1 MKDGLRLDDLRDLL
15 PDMEE
20 LAPLLDE
27 VAGTALPDPRHRWAS
42 SGELETMGRRLVQPD
57 ELEAR
62 IPLLVE
68 AARAR
73 AEALYTGTAAAIRA
87 LSEGDPARAARLL
100 LEVAGQEE
108 SRHAPASAY
117 RYAMAAHRLVQGL
130 RDRTLSTLA
139 LRRAA
144 RAARGEG
151 RLGEAAT
158 LYERAWA
165 QARDGGDLD
174 GGIIS
179 AIGRGNVAVDRG
191 LWAEGE
197 HWYQEAAGMLG
208 PGDDPRPERW
218 HIYQNLG
225 IVRREQGDLEGCA
238 EALERAGELAG
249 ALGDPMAQVEVNNGW
264 GQLLAARGDPA
275 GAIHRFRSALEAAR
289 RLEDPRAQATVAV
302 NLSEVL
308 LEEGR
313 LLEAWEAAREAE
325 SAALS
330 GRVPT
335 RLPEV
340 YRLLGRLS
348 QEGDTDH
355 AFVFFER
362 ALAVIQERHLPEYE
376 RALTLHAYG
385 DARRGSGEGLAA
397 RGLYQEALRIY
408 GELGMDRRAGELTRQ
423 LESLDRQDEQER
435 GFPSSPEE
443 PE

>member
-1 MKDGLRLDDLRDLL
+1 MRDGLRLDDLRDLL
-15 PDMEE
+15 PDIEV

-27 VAGTALPDPRHRWAS
+27 VAGTAIPDAHRRWAA
-42 SGELETMGRRLVQPD
+42 SGELETLGRRLVQPD

-87 LSEGDPARAARLL
+87 LSEGDVPQAAHLL
-100 LEVAGQEE
+100 LEVASQEE
-108 SRHAPASAY
+108 SRQAPGPAY
-117 RYAMAAHRLVQGL
+117 AYAMAAHRLVQGL

-151 RLGEAAT
+151 RLAEAAA
-158 LYERAWA
+158 LYERAWS

-174 GGIIS
+174 GGIVS

-191 LWAEGE
+191 LWGEGE
-197 HWYQEAAGMLG
+197 HWYQEAARMLG
-208 PGDDPRPERW
+208 PGHDARPERW
-218 HIYQNLG
+218 HIHQNMG
-225 IVRREQGDLEGCA
+225 IIRREQGDLDGCA
-238 EALERAGELAG
+238 EALERAGALAEV
-249 ALGDPMAQVEVNNGW
+249 LGDPMAQVEVNNGW
-264 GQLLAARGDPA
+264 GQLLAARGDRA
-275 GAIHRFRSALEAAR
+275 GAIARFRSALEAAR

-362 ALAVIQERHLPEYE
+362 ALTVIQERHLPEYE

-385 DARRGSGEGLAA
+385 DVRRRSGERMAA
-397 RGLYQEALRIY
+397 RGLYYEALRIY
-408 GELGMDRRAGELTRQ
+408 GELGMDRRARELTEH
-423 LESLDRQDEQER
+423 LESLDQQDEQER

-443 PE
+443 PA